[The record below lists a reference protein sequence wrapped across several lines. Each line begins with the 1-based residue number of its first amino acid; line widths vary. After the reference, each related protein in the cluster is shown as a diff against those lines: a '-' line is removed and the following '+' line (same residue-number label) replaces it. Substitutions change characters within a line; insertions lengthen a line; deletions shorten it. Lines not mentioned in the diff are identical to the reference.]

1 MASRDDV
8 MAKFGPKQQEA
19 FGLAAHKENNA
30 LRSWIT
36 DFKAAVAAASSLID
50 LQTRIA
56 GLPNM
61 PARTVEQL
69 LDAVDVDIEAAEDYP
84 WMGE

>member
-8 MAKFGPKQQEA
+8 MVKFGPKQQEA

-30 LRSWIT
+30 LRAWIT

-69 LDAVDVDIEAAEDYP
+69 LNAVNIDIEAAEDYL